1 MPYNFDGWIDADRVV
16 AVGWTCEDRLFLVKL
31 LNCIKFDVLLSF
43 YRETVYIFF
52 LRKCEEEYIL
62 VVLVSF
68 LF

>member
-16 AVGWTCEDRLFLVKL
+16 AVGWTCEDELFLVKFIEL
-31 LNCIKFDVLLSF
+31 LKFDVLLSF
-43 YRETVYIFF
+43 YRETVYIF